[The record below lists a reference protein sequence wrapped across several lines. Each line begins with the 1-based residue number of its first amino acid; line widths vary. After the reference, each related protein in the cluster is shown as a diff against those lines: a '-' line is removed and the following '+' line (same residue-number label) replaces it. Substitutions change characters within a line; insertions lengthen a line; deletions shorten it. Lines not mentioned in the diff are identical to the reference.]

1 VIRALVFDFDGLILD
16 TETLVFEAWR
26 REYAHHGETLE
37 IGLWRE
43 HIGTDGSAFDPLAQ
57 LRARVGVFDEAA
69 LHARRRSYREARL
82 RELRPLPGVESALDD
97 ARAAGIPVALASSS
111 PADWV
116 LGNLER
122 VGLLDA
128 FDGIATGDEVQ
139 AAKPAPDVYLLAT
152 ARLGVRPEESLA
164 LEDSPN
170 GVRAAKAAG
179 LRCLAVPGPMTRTLA
194 FHEADAV
201 ADSLAE
207 RPLREW
213 LRLLG
218 QRASRIG
225 STSAVG
231 SAYGRTS
238 TT

>member
-1 VIRALVFDFDGLILD
+1 VGAVIRALVFDFDGLILD

-37 IGLWRE
+37 IELWTER
-43 HIGTDGSAFDPLAQ
+43 IGTDGSTFDPLVQ
-57 LRARVGVFDEAA
+57 LRARVGDFDEAA
-69 LHARRRSYREARL
+69 LHARRRAYREARL
-82 RELRPLPGVESALDD
+82 EALQPLPGVETALDD
-97 ARAAGIPVALASSS
+97 ARTAGIPIALASSS

-122 VGLLDA
+122 VGLLEA
-128 FDGIATGDEVQ
+128 FDSIATGDEVP
-139 AAKPAPDVYLLAT
+139 AAKPAPDVYVLAT
-152 ARLGVRPEESLA
+152 SRLGVPPEESLA

-179 LRCLAVPGPMTRTLA
+179 LRCLAVPGPMTRSLA

-207 RPLREW
+207 RPLCEW
-213 LRLLG
+213 LNVLG
-218 QRASRIG
+218 PANG
-225 STSAVG
+225 
-231 SAYGRTS
+231 
-238 TT
+238 